1 MLGKQGIGLRVH
13 RTPKFVFREFL
24 RCQAFGKQVVELFL
38 CAGETRRG
46 ALFDGGQTRID
57 DLLNGLVGAAA
68 DDSLDAAFLFGREMD
83 RRGLLLLMLLASE

>member
-1 MLGKQGIGLRVH
+1 MLGKQGVGLRVH

-24 RCQAFGKQVVELFL
+24 RCQAFGKQGVEFFL
-38 CAGETRRG
+38 CTGETRHG

-68 DDSLDAAFLFGREMD
+68 DDSLDAALLFGRE
-83 RRGLLLLMLLASE
+83 